1 MYTDSISDFLTRI
14 RNASHA
20 RRRDFTIQSSR
31 MLKSIAEILAAKRII
46 ESVNEQESENHR
58 KELRIT
64 LRTDRE
70 PLQLKRVSK
79 PGQRIYVV
87 YDKIKR
93 IRNGLG
99 ASIISTSHGLMIGE
113 EAKQKKLGGEYI
125 CDVY

>member
-1 MYTDSISDFLTRI
+1 MTTDSISDFLTRI

-31 MLKSIAEILAAKRII
+31 MLKSIAEIFAAKRFID
-46 ESVNEQESENHR
+46 SVDELPSENNR

-70 PLQLKRVSK
+70 PLNLKRVSK
-79 PGQRIYVV
+79 PGQRIYVG

-99 ASIISTSHGLMIGE
+99 AAIISTSHGLMVGE
-113 EAKQKKLGGEYI
+113 EAKQQKLGGEYI
-125 CDVY
+125 CDIY